1 MLGLGLSCP
10 VRSVLLQNYE
20 NLIVN
25 AIPLH
30 ALTGSHIAAHL
41 LSHAPLEMALL
52 PRVLCNMPARKS
64 AVNTAQSDK
73 DTALA
78 SHAKKQMHQGLP
90 AIREAKLPDFLF

>member
-41 LSHAPLEMALL
+41 LSRTPLEMALL
-52 PRVLCNMPARKS
+52 PRVL
-64 AVNTAQSDK
+64 
-73 DTALA
+73 
-78 SHAKKQMHQGLP
+78 
-90 AIREAKLPDFLF
+90 